1 MAKKS
6 AGGFTKA
13 TAEEKRVFGSEN
25 QRHRKA
31 GGSKSTNRPPSDAE
45 VRAYKN
51 LVRRY
56 KRHSGKGLDY
66 LPEEIRRRVEKKAP
80 DLIPNVRMFKKMNP
94 GERLN
99 LFRQL
104 EGYLKQKGVTK
115 SGYEK
120 VVDNRYKSWARKI
133 PGLTKK
139 QFDRIVKNGLFN
151 DLKQIFDSDQII
163 EDLAAIIGNPNAK
176 ENAVEKYMQQM
187 ENLSKM
193 ESGKEAQKKYNEM
206 KEEIRKGPS
215 IGSRI
220 VSFLKSLFGSGRGRK
235 KPTFGTGKRRRKL

>member
-6 AGGFTKA
+6 SDGFRKA
-13 TAEEKRVFGSEN
+13 TTEEKRVFGSET

-31 GGSKSTNRPPSDAE
+31 GGSGSASRPPSDSE

-66 LPEEIRRRVEKKAP
+66 LPEGVRQRVEKKAP
-80 DLIPNVRMFKKMNP
+80 DLIPNVRTFKKMNP

-99 LFRQL
+99 LFRRL
-104 EGYLKQKGVTK
+104 EGYLRQKGVTK

-120 VVDNRYKSWARKI
+120 VVDNRYKAWKAKI

-139 QFDRIVKNGLFN
+139 QFDQIVKNGLFN
-151 DLKQIFDSDQII
+151 DLKQVFDSDQII
-163 EDLAAIIGNPNAK
+163 EDLATIIGNQNNK
-176 ENAVEKYMQQM
+176 EQAVEKYMRQL
-187 ENLSKM
+187 ENLTKM
-193 ESGKEAQKKYNEM
+193 ESGKEAQKKYSALQE
-206 KEEIRKGPS
+206 KIRKGPS
-215 IGSRI
+215 FGSR
-220 VSFLKSLFGSGRGRK
+220 VVTFFKSLFSASRK
-235 KPTFGTGKRRRKL
+235 KPAFGTGKRKRKL